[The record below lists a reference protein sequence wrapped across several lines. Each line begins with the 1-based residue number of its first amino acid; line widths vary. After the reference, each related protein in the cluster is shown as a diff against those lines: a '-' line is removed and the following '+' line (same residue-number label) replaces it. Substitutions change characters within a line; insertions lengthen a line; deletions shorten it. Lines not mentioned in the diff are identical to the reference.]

1 MSVPSAA
8 LSSRRARF
16 WLPWVSALVL
26 VAGLVTFLIVY
37 NVGGIRNTSKP
48 VEARPATGPVQEP
61 KELGPRVPLPKE
73 ARLVAARW
81 IISAVG
87 RTHLAESWQ
96 LSAPELKKGFT
107 LAQWKTGEIPVVPY
121 PVGKSVGGI
130 VRVNWST
137 KKDVSFEV
145 TLVPNKKGLGVKA
158 QDFHINLRSVGTG
171 NDKRWLVYYWGPRAL
186 PAIPDAN
193 ETR

>member
-1 MSVPSAA
+1 M
-8 LSSRRARF
+8 RFRF
-16 WLPWVSALVL
+16 WLPWVSALVF

-48 VEARPATGPVQEP
+48 VPTRPATGPVQQI

-87 RTHLAESWQ
+87 RSNLKESWQ
-96 LSAPELKKGFT
+96 LTAPALRKGFT

-121 PVGKSVGGI
+121 PVGKSIGGI

-137 KKDVSFEV
+137 KNDVSFEV
-145 TLVPNKKGLGVKA
+145 TLVPRKKGLGVRA
-158 QDFHINLRSVGTG
+158 QDFFINLRNVGAG
-171 NDKRWLVYYWGPRAL
+171 KDKRWLVYYWAPRSL
-186 PAIPDAN
+186 PPIPDAN

>member
-8 LSSRRARF
+8 LSSRRARV

-37 NVGGIRNTSKP
+37 NVGGIRNTSKQLP
-48 VEARPATGPVQEP
+48 ETPLNRSAQQPTN
-61 KELGPRVPLPKE
+61 LGPRVPLPKE
-73 ARLVAARW
+73 AKDVAARW
-81 IISAVG
+81 IIGAVG
-87 RTHLAESWQ
+87 RSNLAESWQ
-96 LSAPELKKGFT
+96 LTAPSLKKGFT

-137 KKDVSFEV
+137 ANDVSFEV
-145 TLVPNKKGLGVKA
+145 TLVPKKKGLGVKA
-158 QDFHINLRSVGTG
+158 QDFFVNLRNVGTG
-171 NDKRWLVYYWGPRAL
+171 KDKRWLVYYWAPRAV
-186 PAIPDAN
+186 PAVPDAN